1 MIVRPLLASLAAL
14 AAGVAAL
21 GYATDGFRVVTA
33 EGARRLAVAES
44 PRPLPDIELEDQD
57 GQRFRL
63 DDYRGRPLLV
73 GFFYTRCPTIC
84 TQTSDAFHR
93 LRAALPAAGDGAP
106 VVISITFDPIADT
119 IGAIRDYG
127 RAFGADGRTWRFAR
141 PRDSTARD
149 ALLATFGVVVIPDAF
164 GGFDHNAAIHMVDR
178 QGRLTRIYDL
188 DEVDAAARGV
198 RDVL

>member
-44 PRPLPDIELEDQD
+44 PRPLPDVELEDQD

-63 DDYRGRPLLV
+63 DNYRGRPLLV
-73 GFFYTRCPTIC
+73 GFFYTHCPTVC
-84 TQTSDAFHR
+84 TQVSDAFHR

-106 VVISITFDPIADT
+106 VIISITFDPAADT

-141 PRDSTARD
+141 PRDSAARD
-149 ALLATFGVVVIPDAF
+149 ALLATFGVVVIPDTF
-164 GGFDHNAAIHMVDR
+164 GGFDHNAAIHVVDR
-178 QGRLTRIYDL
+178 QGRLARIYDL
-188 DEVDAAARGV
+188 DEADAAARAV
-198 RDVL
+198 RDML